1 MDMTARNLAPPAHEE
16 YSMPCAEALLA
27 STLALMTGYVQACCD
42 DHREVMGR
50 KIVAN
55 LQFLSEQPSVT
66 AHFRSLLGS
75 LRARWLQQVPTP
87 EIAPALDAAELQQ
100 ALWHVAPEGLQ

>member
-1 MDMTARNLAPPAHEE
+1 MGHPNPADPLVSAEE

-42 DHREVMGR
+42 DHRDAMGR

-55 LQFLSEQPSVT
+55 LQFLSESPLLT
-66 AHFRSLLGS
+66 AHFRTLVGN
-75 LRARWLQQVPTP
+75 LRGRWMQQVGVEDTEPQVP
-87 EIAPALDAAELQQ
+87 VAQRVLWDKAPDVVQ
-100 ALWHVAPEGLQ
+100 

>member
-1 MDMTARNLAPPAHEE
+1 MSHPTPVDTQLVIEE

-50 KIVAN
+50 KIVTN
-55 LQFLSEQPSVT
+55 LQFLSESPLLT
-66 AHFRSLLGS
+66 AHFRTLVGN
-75 LRARWLQQVPTP
+75 LRGRWLQQAGMADVV
-87 EIAPALDAAELQQ
+87 EHAPGAQRV
-100 ALWHVAPEGLQ
+100 LWHTAPDILQ

>member
-1 MDMTARNLAPPAHEE
+1 MSYPNPAEAPSVTEE

-42 DHREVMGR
+42 EHRDVMGH

-55 LQFLSEQPSVT
+55 LQFLSESPLLT
-66 AHFRSLLGS
+66 AHFRTLVGN
-75 LRARWLQQVPTP
+75 LRGRWMQQVGMEDTEPQVP
-87 EIAPALDAAELQQ
+87 VAQRV
-100 ALWHVAPEGLQ
+100 LWHKAPDVVQ

>member
-1 MDMTARNLAPPAHEE
+1 MRHSDQTDTPVTNEE

-50 KIVAN
+50 KIVTN
-55 LQFLSEQPSVT
+55 LQFLSESPLLT
-66 AHFRSLLGS
+66 AHFRALVGN
-75 LRARWLQQVPTP
+75 LRGRWLQQVGVTDVV
-87 EIAPALDAAELQQ
+87 EHAPVAQRV
-100 ALWHVAPEGLQ
+100 LWHTAPDVLQ

>member
-1 MDMTARNLAPPAHEE
+1 MSHPNPADPSLVTEE

-50 KIVAN
+50 KIVTN
-55 LQFLSEQPSVT
+55 LQFLSELPLLT
-66 AHFRSLLGS
+66 AHFRTLVGH
-75 LRARWLQQVPTP
+75 LRGRWLQQVGMADV
-87 EIAPALDAAELQQ
+87 EAPAPVAQRV
-100 ALWHVAPEGLQ
+100 LWHAAPNVLQ

>member
-1 MDMTARNLAPPAHEE
+1 MGHPNPADPLVSAEE

-42 DHREVMGR
+42 DHRDAMVR

-55 LQFLSEQPSVT
+55 LQFLAEQPSLT
-66 AHFRSLLGS
+66 PHFRTLVQS
-75 LRARWLQQVPTP
+75 LQQRWMDQISVG
-87 EIAPALDAAELQQ
+87 PAALEVTQ
-100 ALWHVAPEGLQ
+100 AQRVLWHVAPEILQ